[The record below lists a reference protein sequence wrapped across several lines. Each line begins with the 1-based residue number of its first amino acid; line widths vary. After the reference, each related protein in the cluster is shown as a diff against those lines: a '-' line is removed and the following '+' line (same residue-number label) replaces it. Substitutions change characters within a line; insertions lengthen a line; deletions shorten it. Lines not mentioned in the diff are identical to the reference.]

1 MGRSITGVVVS
12 DRGDKTIVIS
22 VTTKKT
28 HPIYKKQY
36 TVKDKFMAHD
46 ESNSAKVGDR
56 VIIAETRP
64 LSAKK
69 SFRLVKIVERGGIK
83 FVEEDATADIAELKT
98 EEEQK

>member
-1 MGRSITGVVVS
+1 
-12 DRGDKTIVIS
+12 
-22 VTTKKT
+22 
-28 HPIYKKQY
+28 
-36 TVKDKFMAHD
+36 MAHD